1 MSYTNLLLKG
11 FCNMYQKMAALKY
24 DLCALFFRQSDPVFS
39 SVPFFFEFSWKLN
52 NWNLEK
58 F

>member
-1 MSYTNLLLKG
+1 
-11 FCNMYQKMAALKY
+11 MYQKMAALKY
-24 DLCALFFRQSDPVFS
+24 DLCALFFWQSDPVFS
-39 SVPFFFEFSWKLN
+39 SVPFFFEFSRKLN